1 MPLFTAAA
9 AALAV
14 LAITA
19 QITSLTLAA
28 APAAAAGQEVAE
40 RALIGLA
47 PRLSAAAAVALLAP
61 CSSDWSHSFSHTIQN
76 DD

>member
-28 APAAAAGQEVAE
+28 AE

-47 PRLSAAAAVALLAP
+47 PRLSPAAAVALLAP
-61 CSSDWSHSFSHTIQN
+61 CSSDWSHGFSHTIQN